1 MIIFPWCHWPSLTGW
16 PSPAVAVTIIIGHG
30 LIVMIIFPWY
40 HWPSLTGWP
49 SPAVAVIGRGCSW
62 NCDQEHCTSTS
73 RSSASISEN
82 ICLEYQTP
90 WQWYEITRMRL
101 TSPKVMQVFH
111 NQLIQHPPVSNVYP
125 QSISTWRCVTYTVY
139 QELESIAH
147 QLMSRAGPL
156 FHNFCFDKSW
166 QCSIGRQIA

>member
-1 MIIFPWCHWPSLTGW
+1 MIIGNGLMVMIIFPWC
-16 PSPAVAVTIIIGHG
+16 
-30 LIVMIIFPWY
+30 

-62 NCDQEHCTSTS
+62 NWDQEVCTSTS
-73 RSSASISEN
+73 SSSASISEN

-90 WQWYEITRMRL
+90 WQWNEITRMRL

-111 NQLIQHPPVSNVYP
+111 NQLIQHPPVSNVDP
-125 QSISTWRCVTYTVY
+125 QSISISTWRCVTFTAYL
-139 QELESIAH
+139 ELESIAH

-156 FHNFCFDKSW
+156 FHNFCSRHWQKLTVFNWAPYSRRSW
-166 QCSIGRQIA
+166 WRRRWLRC